1 MSAKRG
7 EEGAALVL
15 ALLFLTVCGLTVGGL
30 LTYSN
35 TNAAATTALRKAR
48 GTDYDVDASMNYAI
62 AKLRVAGGTC
72 GTGASGTAYPP
83 SEWTLNNPSVPLRV
97 DCFSQSSSSV
107 KRNVV
112 LSVCPSSF
120 SGACPDSSSLL
131 RANIIFYDTPS
142 FGSSIGVQTWSDS

>member
-15 ALLFLTVCGLTVGGL
+15 ALLFLTVCALIVGGL

-62 AKLRVAGGTC
+62 AKLRLASTTC
-72 GTGASGTAYPP
+72 GTGASGIAYPP
-83 SEWTLNNPSVPLRV
+83 SGWTLNNTSVTIRV
-97 DCFSQSSSSV
+97 DCFSLSSSSTQ
-107 KRNVV
+107 RNDV
-112 LSVCPSSF
+112 LYVCPT
-120 SGACPDSSSLL
+120 GATAPCDSSALL
-131 RANIIFYDTPS
+131 RANVIFYDTPS
-142 FGSSIGVQTWSDS
+142 YGSSIGVQTWSDQ